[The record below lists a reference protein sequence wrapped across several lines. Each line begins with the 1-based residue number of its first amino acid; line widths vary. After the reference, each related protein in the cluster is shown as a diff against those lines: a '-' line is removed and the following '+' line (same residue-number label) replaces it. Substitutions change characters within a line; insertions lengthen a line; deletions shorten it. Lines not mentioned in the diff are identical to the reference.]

1 MANIQEVA
9 TRAGVSISTVSRV
22 LNGTARVNADV
33 AARVRSAMAELH
45 YQPNS
50 AARTLQSKRSRI
62 LGLLVTTIQ
71 QPFLAR
77 LIRGVEDVAR
87 QNGYSVLLCNSNEDP
102 ARERRNIELLCA
114 ERVAGTVVVTTSERP
129 RDLHLFREH
138 AIPVVGVEHRI
149 ADDDLDLVL
158 LDHERG
164 AREAVAHLLAG
175 GYQRIGMIT
184 GSELSTAS
192 REYLEGYCRAYQE
205 AGLAYDRRLVS
216 YGDFKQEGGYR
227 LTNELLDLEPV
238 LDALFV
244 GNNLM
249 MLGCLDA
256 LYERQLRVPEDVALV
271 GCDEVP
277 WATLGATSLTTVV
290 QPTYE
295 LGNTAAQRLCQRLQH
310 PAAFTRQEIVLAPT
324 LCIRDSS
331 RARAVA
337 AP

>member
-22 LNGTARVNADV
+22 LNGTARVNAEV

-50 AARTLQSKRSRI
+50 AARTLQSNRSRI

-71 QPFLAR
+71 QPFFAR

-87 QNGYSVLLCNSNEDP
+87 QHGYSVLLCNSNGDP
-102 ARERRNIELLCA
+102 ARERQNVELLCA
-114 ERVAGTVVVTTSERP
+114 ERVAGTVVVPTSECP

-138 AIPVVGVEHRI
+138 AIPVVAVEHRI
-149 ADDDLDLVL
+149 ADDDLVR

-175 GYQRIGMIT
+175 GYQRIGIIT
-184 GSELSTAS
+184 GSEPSTAS
-192 REYLEGYCRAYQE
+192 REYLEGYRRAYQE
-205 AGLAYDRRLVS
+205 AGLACDRRLVG
-216 YGDFKQEGGYR
+216 YGDFTQESGYR
-227 LTNELLDLEPV
+227 LTNALLDLEPA

-249 MLGCLDA
+249 TSGCLDA
-256 LYERQLRVPEDVALV
+256 LYARQLRVPEDIALV
-271 GCDEVP
+271 GCDEVL
-277 WATLGATSLTTVV
+277 WATPGATSLTTVV

-310 PAAFTRQEIVLAPT
+310 PAAFTRQEIVLAPI

-337 AP
+337 TP